1 MRVAMGMMDVSDDD
15 LQFARQIGVTDLVT
29 RPECRAEDGHY
40 RLEAL
45 ERLRERVEAAGLR
58 VAAIHDVHPAW
69 NDKIRTGLPGRDE
82 QIDHYCQ
89 SLTNIGRAGIPIL
102 GYSFHAVRVW
112 RTSRHARGRG
122 GILCTSY
129 DHALMRDAPPMA
141 PKAIDD
147 EAQWANLEYFLR
159 RVMPAA
165 EAAGVRMALHPDDPP
180 ISPIAGAASILR
192 SVEAFQ
198 RVLDMVPSPSNGVLF
213 CQGCFIEMLGQG
225 VFEAIRYFGRQ
236 GKVFYVHF
244 RNVGGAVPR
253 FREALMDEGDI
264 DMLAAMRAWKEVGF
278 DGPMMPDHH
287 PRVEG
292 DTAYGHR
299 ARSFA
304 IGYMR
309 GLMEAA
315 GCSIAG

>member
-225 VFEAIRYFGRQ
+225 VFDAIRHFGRQ

-244 RNVGGAVPR
+244 RNVVGAVPR